1 VALVEILVLGL
12 VVYRVW
18 RLIGRDVIS
27 EPLRLYL
34 ERSPRV
40 LDLVD
45 CPWCLGTW
53 LTIIAGLVTTE
64 TGLTST
70 SPWLLIPA
78 AATIVGFLGNHDT
91 G

>member
-1 VALVEILVLGL
+1 VALIEIIILGL

-18 RLIGRDVIS
+18 RLLGRDRIT
-27 EPLRLYL
+27 EPMRAYL
-34 ERSPRV
+34 DRSPRV
-40 LDLVD
+40 AELVE

-53 LTIIAGLVTTE
+53 LTIIAGLLTTYY
-64 TGLTST
+64 GLTST

-78 AATIVGFLGNHDT
+78 AATVVGFLGNHD